1 MIDAALQSTAGI
13 LCFALV
19 LDAMIGDPPAL
30 WNRLPHPVVLFGN
43 LIDWGET
50 RWNRPEAGDVARRR
64 GGVFLAVLLLI
75 TAALVGWLIH
85 RVVSFVSYGWL
96 LEAAIASV
104 FLAQKSLYDHV
115 AAVARA
121 FEADGLP
128 GARRAVAMIVGRD
141 PEQLDEG
148 GVSRAA
154 IETAAENFSDG
165 VVAPAFWYLLA
176 GLPGLLAYKALNT
189 ADSMIGHKNERYL
202 MFGWASARLDDMAN
216 LIPARFSAMLIW
228 AAAFVVP
235 GADVRASVRA
245 TLRGARK
252 HRSPNAGW
260 PEAAMAG
267 ALGLRLAGPRI
278 YGGKIVEDAWMGG
291 AAGADAGPED
301 IRRALLLFRLV
312 CGALILLVGVQALAA

>member
-1 MIDAALQSTAGI
+1 MIEAALQSTAGI
-13 LCFALV
+13 LCLALV
-19 LDAMIGDPPAL
+19 FDAVIGDPPAL

-43 LIDWGET
+43 LIGWGEL
-50 RWNRPEAGDVARRR
+50 RWNRSETSIAARRR
-64 GGVFLAVLLLI
+64 GGVFLVTLLLVV
-75 TAALVGWLIH
+75 AALTGWLLH
-85 RVVSFVSYGWL
+85 RVLSFVSYGWL
-96 LEAAIASV
+96 LEAVVASV
-104 FLAQKSLYDHV
+104 FLAQRSLHDHV
-115 AAVARA
+115 AAVAHA
-121 FEADGLP
+121 FETEGVP
-128 GARRAVAMIVGRD
+128 GARRAVSMIVGRD

-202 MFGWASARLDDMAN
+202 MFGWASARLDDLAN
-216 LIPARFSAMLIW
+216 LIPARFSAILIW

-235 GADVRASVRA
+235 GADARSSIRS
-245 TLRGARK
+245 TLRDARR

-267 ALGLRLAGPRI
+267 ALGLRLAGPRV
-278 YGGKIVEDAWMGG
+278 YGGRIVEDAWMGAG
-291 AAGADAGPED
+291 GADADMSD
-301 IRRALLLFRLV
+301 IRRTLTLFRLA
-312 CGALILLVGVQALAA
+312 CGALILVTGFLALAT

>member
-1 MIDAALQSTAGI
+1 MIEAALQSAGGI
-13 LCFALV
+13 LCLALV
-19 LDAMIGDPPAL
+19 FDAVIGDPPAL
-30 WNRLPHPVVLFGN
+30 WNRLPHPVVLFGT
-43 LIDWGET
+43 LIGWGEN
-50 RWNRPEAGDVARRR
+50 RWNRPGAGEMSRRR
-64 GGVFLAVLLLI
+64 WGTVLVILLLLI
-75 TAALVGWLIH
+75 SAVTGWLLH
-85 RVVSFVSYGWL
+85 RVLSFVSYGWL
-96 LEAAIASV
+96 LEAAVASI
-104 FLAQKSLYDHV
+104 FLAQRSLHDHV

-121 FEADGLP
+121 FEVDGLP
-128 GARRAVAMIVGRD
+128 GARRAVSMIVGRD

-202 MFGWASARLDDMAN
+202 MFGWASARLDDLAN

-235 GADVRASVRA
+235 GANARSSVRA
-245 TLRGARK
+245 TLRDARK

-267 ALGLRLAGPRI
+267 ALGLRLAGPRV
-278 YGGKIVEDAWMGG
+278 YGGKIVHDAWMGG
-291 AAGADAGPED
+291 AAGANAGPED
-301 IRRALLLFRLV
+301 IRRALVLFRLA
-312 CGALILLVGVQALAA
+312 CGALILFAGFLSLAA

>member
-1 MIDAALQSTAGI
+1 MIEAALQSTAGI
-13 LCFALV
+13 LCLALV
-19 LDAMIGDPPAL
+19 FDAMIGDPPAL
-30 WNRLPHPVVLFGN
+30 WNRLPHPVVLFGK
-43 LIDWGET
+43 LIDWGEAL
-50 RWNRPEAGDVARRR
+50 WNRAETGDAARRR
-64 GGVFLAVLLLI
+64 GGVLLVTVLLI
-75 TAALVGWLIH
+75 AAALTGWLLH
-85 RVVSFVSYGWL
+85 RILSLVSYGWL
-96 LEAAIASV
+96 LEAAVASI
-104 FLAQKSLYDHV
+104 FLAQRSLHDHV

-128 GARRAVAMIVGRD
+128 GARRAVSMIVGRD

-165 VVAPAFWYLLA
+165 VVAPAFWYLIG

-202 MFGWASARLDDMAN
+202 MVGWASARLDDLAN

-228 AAAFVVP
+228 AAAFAVP
-235 GADVRASVRA
+235 GADARSSVRA
-245 TLRGARK
+245 TLRDARL

-267 ALGLRLAGPRI
+267 ALGLRLAGTRV
-278 YGGKIVEDAWMGG
+278 YGGKIVEDAWMGAG
-291 AAGADAGPED
+291 GADADMGD
-301 IRRALLLFRLV
+301 IRRALTLFRLA
-312 CGALILLVGVQALAA
+312 CGVLILLAGLLALAA

>member
-1 MIDAALQSTAGI
+1 MIEAALQSVGGI
-13 LCFALV
+13 LCLALV
-19 LDAMIGDPPAL
+19 FDAVIGDPPAL

-43 LIDWGET
+43 LIGWGET
-50 RWNRPEAGDVARRR
+50 RWNRPGAGDAARRR
-64 GGVFLAVLLLI
+64 GGVFLTVLLLAA
-75 TAALVGWLIH
+75 AALAGWLLH
-85 RVVSFVSYGWL
+85 RLVSFVSYGWL

-104 FLAQKSLYDHV
+104 FLAQKSLHDHV

-121 FEADGLP
+121 FETDGLP
-128 GARRAVAMIVGRD
+128 GARRAVSMIVGRD

-189 ADSMIGHKNERYL
+189 ADSMIGHKNDRYRE
-202 MFGWASARLDDMAN
+202 FGWASARLDDLAN
-216 LIPARFSAMLIW
+216 LIPARLSAVLIW

-235 GADVRASVRA
+235 GADARSSVRA
-245 TLRGARK
+245 TLRDARL

-267 ALGLRLAGPRI
+267 ALGLRLAGPRV
-278 YGGKIVEDAWMGG
+278 YGGKIVEDAWMG
-291 AAGADAGPED
+291 AGGGDAGMGD
-301 IRRALLLFRLV
+301 IRRALTLFRLA
-312 CGALILLVGVQALAA
+312 CGALILLTGFLALTA